1 MTPNPTPSPLA
12 CFCFRG
18 RKVKYL
24 PSQTLAARGGHVT
37 TVINEIQAQVSV
49 EAFPSGI
56 KPGLKKTHLLSPF
69 LLSWMHSDHAVA
81 TWTEAIHCGWQS
93 RKAD

>member
-24 PSQTLAARGGHVT
+24 PSQTLAARGDHVT
-37 TVINEIQAQVSV
+37 TVVNEMQAQVSGGFPFWNKAWI
-49 EAFPSGI
+49 EENTFAFP
-56 KPGLKKTHLLSPF
+56 LSSF
-69 LLSWMHSDHAVA
+69 LDA
-81 TWTEAIHCGWQS
+81 Q
-93 RKAD
+93 